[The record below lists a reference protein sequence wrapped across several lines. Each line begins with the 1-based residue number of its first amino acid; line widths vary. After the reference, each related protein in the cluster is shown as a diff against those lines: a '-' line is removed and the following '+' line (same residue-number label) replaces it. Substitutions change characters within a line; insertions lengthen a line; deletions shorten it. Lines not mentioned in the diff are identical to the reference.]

1 MKNKNSNKDSNDILY
16 SLPYAKSSSG
26 FWILLFGLSGI
37 MLFGV
42 YAWIIQLKVGL
53 GVTGLNN
60 YVSWGLYLTN
70 FIFFIGISHAGTLIS
85 AILRITN
92 WEGRKPITRMAE
104 AITVFSL
111 LVGAPMIIADL
122 GRSERVL
129 NLLFFGRLQSPLLW
143 DVISVSTY
151 LLGSTL
157 YLYLPMIPDLAFLR
171 DRKDF
176 SVWRRKIYKFL
187 AMNWQ
192 GTLEQKRLL
201 EKSIKIM
208 AVVIV
213 CVAPMVHT
221 VVSWVYGMT
230 LRAGWHSTIFGIYY
244 VAGAI
249 FSGTA
254 AIITVMAIF
263 RKVYKLQNIVTFEHF
278 RFLGILMMVFNAI
291 YIYLTV
297 SEYLTIGYGGKTEDI
312 YLLTMLFRGE
322 YAGLFWLTMG
332 FIIAPLIIMVWPH
345 KTIASIVAASLL
357 VNIGMWLKR
366 FLITVPS
373 LKTTFL
379 PIEGLDIIQA
389 AYYPTWVE
397 WAITAA
403 GFAALAWLF
412 VLFSKFFPILSVWE
426 IKQEET
432 SPELVF
438 EQAPKKRTLIQIPVM
453 STVILVTTVFLI
465 FLIILQ
471 SVFFEDN
478 SLAVMVTPYTKP
490 ILLLILIPPGIILS
504 FYFKIFKNILKIRKN
519 SPLS

>member
-1 MKNKNSNKDSNDILY
+1 MKSDDNVLY
-16 SLPYAKSSSG
+16 SLPYAKNSFG
-26 FWILLFGLSGI
+26 FWILFFVLNGI
-37 MLFGV
+37 VLFGV
-42 YAWIIQLKVGL
+42 YAWSIQFETGL

-70 FIFFIGISHAGTLIS
+70 FIFFVGISHAGTLIS

-122 GRSERVL
+122 GRADRVL
-129 NLLFFGRLQSPLLW
+129 NILFFGRLQSPLLW
-143 DVISVSTY
+143 DVISISVY
-151 LLGSTL
+151 LTGSML

-192 GTLEQKRLL
+192 NAPEQKILL

-230 LRAGWHSTIFGIYY
+230 LRPGWHSTIFGIYY
-244 VAGAI
+244 VVGAI

-254 AIITVMAIF
+254 AIITVMAIY
-263 RKVYKLQNIVTFEHF
+263 RKIYKLQNIVTFEHF
-278 RFLGILMMVFNAI
+278 KFLGILMMVFNII
-291 YIYLTV
+291 YIYLTF

-312 YLLTMLFRGE
+312 HLLNMLFKGE
-322 YAGLFWLTMG
+322 YAGLFWLTMVL
-332 FIIAPLIIMVWPH
+332 IAAPLIIMVWPH
-345 KTIASIVAASLL
+345 KTISSIVLASVL

-379 PIEGLDIIQA
+379 PLEGLDLARA

-403 GFAALAWLF
+403 GFAALALFF

-426 IKQEET
+426 IKEKA
-432 SPELVF
+432 PESNSK
-438 EQAPKKRTLIQIPVM
+438 ESLIPAY
-453 STVILVTTVFLI
+453 TVFILILIIVTSLTFIILQNLI
-465 FLIILQ
+465 FL
-471 SVFFEDN
+471 EKT
-478 SLAVMVTPYTKP
+478 SLAVIIAPHTKP
-490 ILLLILIPPGIILS
+490 ILLAILIPPAIVLS
-504 FYFKIFKNILKIRKN
+504 MYFRVLKNIFKIRRIHKN
-519 SPLS
+519 SLS